1 MERRINKKIN
11 EFLGNYKTE
20 VKDYIL
26 SCKDNIDG
34 TIDNWDG
41 KDTESMTSLKNIVS
55 GELMTLLQ
63 QIYDHPN
70 ISLIKEDF
78 TKRKR
83 VKNIVPF
90 FDRCIAC
97 RASQEQC
104 TRRKK
109 DKNNFCGTH
118 IKGTPHGIIKEHKP
132 EGPIE
137 KKVNVCVRDIKGIMY
152 YIDNDGNVYD
162 TEECMGNQKN
172 PKIIAKYIKTMVD
185 GESEYSIPAFNI

>member
-11 EFLGNYKTE
+11 EFLSNYKTE

-26 SCKDNIDG
+26 TCKGNIDH
-34 TIDNWDG
+34 TIDHWDG
-41 KDTESMTSLKNIVS
+41 KDIETMDSLKNIVS
-55 GELMTLLQ
+55 GELMSLLH

-70 ISLIKEDF
+70 ISLIKDDF

-83 VKNIVPF
+83 VKNVVPF
-90 FDRCIAC
+90 FDRCVAC
-97 RASQEQC
+97 RANQEQC

-109 DKNNFCGTH
+109 YKNNFCGTH

-152 YIDNDGNVYD
+152 YIDKDNNVYD

-185 GESEYSIPAFNI
+185 GEAEYSIPAFNI